1 MTEKR
6 KHQALSAE
14 MVRTVTSPGMYAD
27 GNGLN
32 LKVEPSGAKR
42 WVQRVTIGG
51 KRSNFGLGGYPAVSL
66 AEARELAGANQRA
79 IRQGRDPLDKK
90 RQSAGEWRRPAMPT
104 FAQAAEQV
112 IEMRRPTW
120 SNSKHAAQWKST
132 LATYAYPVIGSKHL
146 DEIKSSDVLTVL
158 TPIWTSK
165 PETARRVRQRLETV
179 FDWAIAQGWRLDNP
193 AGRAAARVL
202 PPVAPGKDPPHISVL
217 RGCSGGP
224 GASPGVDRRS
234 KHPAFLGIPGSH
246 GCPVQRS

>member
-112 IEMRRPTW
+112 IEMRRPDVEQLQARCPMEEY
-120 SNSKHAAQWKST
+120 SGHICLSRDRFQAFGRDQKQRCAHGPHPHMDQQARDCQAGP
-132 LATYAYPVIGSKHL
+132 ATTGN
-146 DEIKSSDVLTVL
+146 
-158 TPIWTSK
+158 
-165 PETARRVRQRLETV
+165 RL
-179 FDWAIAQGWRLDNP
+179 
-193 AGRAAARVL
+193 
-202 PPVAPGKDPPHISVL
+202 
-217 RGCSGGP
+217 
-224 GASPGVDRRS
+224 
-234 KHPAFLGIPGSH
+234 
-246 GCPVQRS
+246 